1 MGLGNNINQLF
12 SRQSLDQFPVE
23 MRLSRLEERV
33 QRLEIRTLLLA
44 VIGVQTVMV
53 MILLMVIINLVTN
66 ATRLGPALL

>member
-66 ATRLGPALL
+66 APG